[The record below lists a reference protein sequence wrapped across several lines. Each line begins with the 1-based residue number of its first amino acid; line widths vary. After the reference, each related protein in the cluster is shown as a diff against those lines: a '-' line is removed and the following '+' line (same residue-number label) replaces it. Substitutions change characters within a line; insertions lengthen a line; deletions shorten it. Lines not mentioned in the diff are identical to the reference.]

1 MLNEEIFQ
9 FDKSERMKQM
19 HATEEAEYQITIETT
34 AVIRPLRSFTA
45 NAWIGSQS
53 IEIRTK
59 SNHYS
64 DSRRGRRVL

>member
-34 AVIRPLRSFTA
+34 
-45 NAWIGSQS
+45 Q
-53 IEIRTK
+53 
-59 SNHYS
+59 
-64 DSRRGRRVL
+64 